1 MSNPDRR
8 HAIQVARDVDQALG
22 DAAITPVVAAALLHD
37 SGKVISNYR
46 TPMRVVAT
54 VVWSVVDPSKAK
66 HWLDAAPPRRR
77 LAQYRLH
84 PELGAELL
92 AEAGA
97 DQLTVWWAADHH
109 QPPDRWRVDAQIG
122 AVLKACDGD

>member
-8 HAIQVARDVDQALG
+8 HAVQVARDVVDSL
-22 DAAITPVVAAALLHD
+22 DAPPTPVVAAALMHD

-54 VVWSVVDPSKAK
+54 VVWGIVDQSVAPS
-66 HWLDAAPPRRR
+66 WLDRGWPRRR

-84 PELGAELL
+84 PELGAEIL
-92 AEAGA
+92 ADAGA
-97 DQLTVWWAADHH
+97 DEFTVHWAADHH
-109 QPPDRWRVDAQIG
+109 RPADAWRVPADLGQI
-122 AVLKACDGD
+122 LKACDGD